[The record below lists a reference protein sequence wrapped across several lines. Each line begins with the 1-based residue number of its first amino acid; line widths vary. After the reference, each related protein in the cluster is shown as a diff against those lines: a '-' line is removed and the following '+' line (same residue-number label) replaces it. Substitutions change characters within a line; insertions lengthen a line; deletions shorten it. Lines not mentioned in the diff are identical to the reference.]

1 MRYWFGLTFFVFLL
15 DSPVFAQED
24 SPSEVD
30 IEDDEE
36 EDDEDEDEDDD
47 EDDDEDE
54 GEGDE
59 TEQDEEPP
67 AVESVS
73 TPPAGPVSPSDDEVS
88 EGGDLTKSEVQPQE
102 SSEVESQIMD
112 EQDIQYRQESLN
124 RYRLRLEEFFG
135 IAKKIVEEREE
146 QEKTRLSRQ
155 YDERIK
161 NLKEEKSRA
170 QKDARA
176 EMEYFVE
183 NYPQSPE
190 SAELMVQLGNM
201 YFDEDREIVKQKLDE
216 AFEAGEDLELM
227 VDHARSIELYRR
239 VVHSFPE
246 TSTADIAAYMLG
258 YIYSDEQSLPASQ
271 EESKKYFQFI
281 VDNYPTSANVN
292 KATLQLGKFYLG
304 KAVQA
309 RGEENR
315 ELRASLF
322 AKAEDYFQRTY
333 ENSSP
338 PELEWEEGLYFLTQV
353 KYTQGSDNF
362 DVLKESLA
370 LQTKMLDYAEN
381 KVLNYGGNPFSFE
394 TQTLKLSTFTIV
406 FLFKEMGMEGN
417 LAPYIESIYGE
428 KVFETKY
435 VRSIFEG
442 IAEQEEGYG
451 NIVSAIKLRER
462 MIELWPDH
470 PDNPRV
476 HQLIATTYEEKLLQT
491 EKANETRSQ
500 FVNLYGPN
508 TSWWNVNNKNPKAQD
523 VALSILDEMMRQ
535 VAVDLNSAAA
545 ESEDQA
551 MRTKAIETYQKYLV
565 QFPFSDHYY
574 NMQWE
579 LSVAL
584 VQNGEFLE
592 AIKELKQLQKST
604 ENHPYG
610 GLASIQI
617 FASYQELINKTLEGD
632 FKNRPEDA
640 TVERTIQVP
649 PSEDYPEGE
658 MNIYELSPLMQLY
671 IGQYNGL
678 DSVNF
683 EKERK
688 SITDFI
694 AKQKEEADAEKD
706 PFLKKDIE
714 GRIAYWEEPET
725 GVLDT
730 LAGFEEYVKERKK
743 DGIFSIAY
751 LYFSHNRFEEAR
763 SWFSKIITEDR
774 FSAEAKDAARNI
786 IRTYQDVGDWK
797 SIQDTANRYLANMI
811 APGEENSDFAKEL
824 RQYGAE
830 ANWQIAQTVLKTAE
844 QLGQAQ
850 RREESSAAFADA
862 AQRFESFFIEFP
874 KSENRAEALRLAAAC
889 FGKAG
894 QTERSAD
901 LFKEFIRLFPKN
913 ENAPIYMSQIAESYM
928 SILEFDKS
936 LKYYEILYKRTKN
949 DPKHK
954 ELKQAALQ
962 NKPVLKVGIGDYVGA
977 AKGYEEYAKTLK
989 GKEKEKAFYQA
1000 KHYWEL
1006 SETSWSKL
1014 EYYKRYRKQFGLQN
1028 PGHAMEI
1035 QNSLIDFKRIY
1046 YAKEVKLET
1055 DNLEKLYDQFLAK
1068 KVADPLVH
1076 KYGAPTKLRKM
1087 DERLEKIKDLKFVDP
1102 NKKGGF
1108 KKNFTEIIPA
1118 SKALL
1123 DSDLL
1128 PYCQN
1133 FIEMVKIDN
1142 VYRDMDTLV
1151 ASLYCEGKAV
1161 LDVLAFRNQFEF
1173 PEFVDNLEETLERDD
1188 LSSAQRAQLEA
1199 KVDEIEKIRSGL
1211 SRTNEELQAY
1221 ALKQLNAGLEL
1232 SKREN
1237 FWSTW
1242 HTKIKGLLHTMD
1254 SEKYPPDADEV
1265 LFFEGTSVLD
1275 PLLPFSPVGG
1285 LYSTKTE
1292 LPVSK
1297 EDSAQEESPDSPQ
1310 GPEDTKDSSLD
1321 DESPVQDNNDEEDSE
1336 EGEDSEESDDLDEND
1351 GSEEDAEEDS
1361 EEEDDEEDS
1370 EEDDEEDSEEDDE
1383 EDSEEEGEE

>member
-1 MRYWFGLTFFVFLL
+1 MKYWFGLTFFVFLL

-36 EDDEDEDEDDD
+36 EDEDTEADDVQEEAPEPVLPSDPPSSSEGVPNDVKDSAEEGSQIEEASQIESQPIDEDD
-47 EDDDEDE
+47 
-54 GEGDE
+54 
-59 TEQDEEPP
+59 
-67 AVESVS
+67 
-73 TPPAGPVSPSDDEVS
+73 
-88 EGGDLTKSEVQPQE
+88 LR
-102 SSEVESQIMD
+102 
-112 EQDIQYRQESLN
+112 YREESLN
-124 RYRLRLEEFFG
+124 RYRNRLEEFFG
-135 IAKKIVEEREE
+135 IAKTIVEERAE
-146 QEKTRLSRQ
+146 QEKASLSKQ
-155 YDERIK
+155 YDKRIEI
-161 NLKEEKSRA
+161 LKEEKSRA

-176 EMEYFVE
+176 KMEYFVE

-201 YFDEDREIVKQKLDE
+201 YFDEDRQIVKQKLDE

-258 YIYSDEQSLPASQ
+258 YIYNDEQSLPSSQ
-271 EESKKYFQFI
+271 EESKKYFQLI
-281 VDNYPTSANVN
+281 VDQYPNSANLN

-315 ELRASLF
+315 ELRTSLF
-322 AKAEDYFQRTY
+322 AKAEDFFQRTY

-353 KYTQGSDNF
+353 KYTQGSENY

-370 LQTKMLDYAEN
+370 MQTQMLDYAEN

-406 FLFKEMGMEGN
+406 FLFKEMGLEGD
-417 LAPYIESIYGE
+417 LAPYIESIYKE

-462 MIELWPDH
+462 MLELWPDH
-470 PDNPRV
+470 PDNPRI
-476 HQLIATTYEEKLLQT
+476 HQLIASIYEEKLLQT
-491 EKANETRSQ
+491 EKANETRSL
-500 FVNLYGPN
+500 FVDLYGPN
-508 TSWWNVNNKNPKAQD
+508 SSWWSVNNKNPKAQD

-551 MRTKAIETYQKYLV
+551 MRTKAIDTYQKYLV

-592 AIKELKQLQKST
+592 AIKELTQLQKSK

-617 FASYQELINKTLEGD
+617 FASYQELINKTLDGD

-640 TVERTIQVP
+640 VVERTIQVP
-649 PSEDYPEGE
+649 PSEDYPDGE
-658 MNIYELSPLMQLY
+658 MNIYELSPLMLSY

-678 DSVNF
+678 DSVDF
-683 EKERK
+683 DKERTL
-688 SITDFI
+688 ITDFI
-694 AKQKEEADAEKD
+694 EKQKAEAEAERD

-730 LAGFEEYVKERKK
+730 LAGFEDYVKERKK

-774 FSAEAKDAARNI
+774 FSDEAKNAARNI

-862 AQRFESFFIEFP
+862 AKRFESFFIEFP

-936 LKYYEILYKRTKN
+936 LEYYEILYKRTKN

-954 ELKQAALQ
+954 DLKQAALQ
-962 NKPVLKVGIGDYVGA
+962 NRPVLKVGIGDYVGA
-977 AKGYEEYAKTLK
+977 AKGYEEYSKTLK
-989 GKEKEKAFYQA
+989 GKEKEEAFYQA

-1006 SETSWSKL
+1006 SETNWSKL
-1014 EYYKRYRKQFGLQN
+1014 EYYKRYRKQFGEQN

-1035 QNSLIDFKRIY
+1035 QNSLLELKRKIY
-1046 YAKEVKLET
+1046 PKEVKLET
-1055 DNLEKLYDQFLAK
+1055 DNLEKLYDKFLAK
-1068 KVADPLVH
+1068 NVADPLVH
-1076 KYGAPTKLRKM
+1076 KYGAPTKLRRM
-1087 DERLEKIKDLKFVDP
+1087 DERFDKIKDLKFVDP

-1108 KKNFTEIIPA
+1108 KKNFTEVIPG

-1123 DSDLL
+1123 DNDLL
-1128 PYCQN
+1128 PYCQD

-1161 LDVLAFRNQFEF
+1161 LDVLAFRRQFEF

-1188 LSSAQRAQLEA
+1188 LTPAQRAQLEA
-1199 KVDEIEKIRSGL
+1199 KVDEIETIRSGL
-1211 SRTNEELQAY
+1211 TRTNDELQAY
-1221 ALKQLNAGLEL
+1221 ALKQLNAGLDL

-1237 FWSTW
+1237 FWSSW

-1285 LYSTKTE
+1285 LYSTQTE
-1292 LPVSK
+1292 LPASNEDGAQDEAQDSPEEA
-1297 EDSAQEESPDSPQ
+1297 EDSPSLDNEDGTDESQEESSDSEES
-1310 GPEDTKDSSLD
+1310 EDS
-1321 DESPVQDNNDEEDSE
+1321 DESDELDSEEDSGAEDPPETEVSEEDSDESEEEDSE
-1336 EGEDSEESDDLDEND
+1336 ESE
-1351 GSEEDAEEDS
+1351 
-1361 EEEDDEEDS
+1361 EEDS
-1370 EEDDEEDSEEDDE
+1370 EED
-1383 EDSEEEGEE
+1383 EEEGEE